1 MPGRVFAVFL
11 AALAVHA
18 TSALGGEF
26 SLGLPVSCVYGK
38 TCWITKHVDH
48 DLGPGV
54 RDFACGRLA
63 DDTHNGVD
71 FALRDEVEMAKGVE
85 VLAAA
90 AGTVNR
96 VRDGAADVNVRIGG
110 KDRVEKMECGNGVLI
125 DHGGGWQTQ
134 YCHLR
139 MGSLAVSS
147 GMKVEE
153 GQKLGLIG
161 MSGMAELPHL
171 HFTVRHDG
179 KIIDPFL
186 GRPMGEA
193 DKERCVDTQASI
205 WKPDVLDQ
213 LPYRPVVALNAGF
226 TAGEISV
233 PESRSGKWRH
243 VSLHSDSPRI
253 RLFAD
258 IIGIGAGDQVTL
270 KVLGPDGNLL
280 LNRSIEI
287 EKSHLQWFIAL
298 GPNLVKGKWKT
309 GKYLG
314 LATVRRQDQ
323 LFVVEAETKI
333 VD

>member
-1 MPGRVFAVFL
+1 MPGRIFAVFL

-153 GQKLGLIG
+153 GQKLAKKQGELQKLVKDKNAKIEELEFQIKK
-161 MSGMAELPHL
+161 SEEATAAAAQKELEAANAAEAAKMAEAAEIAKAEKELRARFASL
-171 HFTVRHDG
+171 DSRLAAVFQAANRKRKTVERKFYCAMPDG
-179 KIIDPFL
+179 KEL
-186 GRPMGEA
+186 VMCAE
-193 DKERCVDTQASI
+193 
-205 WKPDVLDQ
+205 
-213 LPYRPVVALNAGF
+213 
-226 TAGEISV
+226 V
-233 PESRSGKWRH
+233 PR
-243 VSLHSDSPRI
+243 
-253 RLFAD
+253 
-258 IIGIGAGDQVTL
+258 
-270 KVLGPDGNLL
+270 
-280 LNRSIEI
+280 
-287 EKSHLQWFIAL
+287 KSARKSTRK
-298 GPNLVKGKWKT
+298 NK
-309 GKYLG
+309 
-314 LATVRRQDQ
+314 
-323 LFVVEAETKI
+323 
-333 VD
+333 